1 MLEAFKAKGY
11 EVLLMSDGIDEFM
24 MNSLLE
30 FGDKKFHDIARG
42 DVDFEKTED
51 EKKAEEENKG
61 IFKGLCENLQKVL
74 DEDIKEVRV
83 SSRLKDSPCCL
94 VTSEDAMSA
103 QMERMMKAMGQKNL
117 PKSKRIL
124 EINPTHPICEMLK
137 KKVEAKEDLGD
148 WPKALYGQAL
158 LAEGSPLPNPA
169 EYVSAIT
176 KLLTASVK

>member
-1 MLEAFKAKGY
+1 M
-11 EVLLMSDGIDEFM
+11 
-24 MNSLLE
+24 
-30 FGDKKFHDIARG
+30 
-42 DVDFEKTED
+42 DFEKTED
-51 EKKAEEENKG
+51 EKKAEEANKG

>member
-24 MNSLLE
+24 MSSLTE
-30 FGDKKFHDIARG
+30 FGDKKFHDISRG
-42 DVDFEKTED
+42 DVDFEKTEE

-74 DEDIKEVRV
+74 DENIKEVRV

-137 KKVEAKEDLGD
+137 KKAEANEDLGD

-169 EYVSAIT
+169 EYVAAIT

>member
-1 MLEAFKAKGY
+1 
-11 EVLLMSDGIDEFM
+11 
-24 MNSLLE
+24 
-30 FGDKKFHDIARG
+30 
-42 DVDFEKTED
+42 
-51 EKKAEEENKG
+51 
-61 IFKGLCENLQKVL
+61 
-74 DEDIKEVRV
+74 
-83 SSRLKDSPCCL
+83 RLKDSPCCL

-117 PKSKRIL
+117 PKNKRIL

>member
-1 MLEAFKAKGY
+1 
-11 EVLLMSDGIDEFM
+11 MSDGIDEFM
-24 MNSLLE
+24 MSSLTE
-30 FGDKKFHDIARG
+30 FGDKKFHDISRG
-42 DVDFEKTED
+42 DVDFEKTEE

-74 DEDIKEVRV
+74 DENIKEVRV

-137 KKVEAKEDLGD
+137 KKNAQEEGRSERRS
-148 WPKALYGQAL
+148 WR
-158 LAEGSPLPNPA
+158 LAEGPLRSGFA
-169 EYVSAIT
+169 RRRFSAPEPG
-176 KLLTASVK
+176 